1 MATATLPKVLT
12 TGSFVKLRVAVKRE
26 LIDLLKILFS
36 GNKGGVPAD
45 GVVTVGTVGVVGVV
59 GGVTGGVVGGVVG
72 GTTGGTNGG
81 ITGGT
86 TTGGITGGMVGGGV
100 EEEPPPPPP
109 LEVAQAEVMKL
120 TSLP

>member
-59 GGVTGGVVGGVVG
+59 GGVTGGVGGVVG